1 MPATKNIEIN
11 SSLQFAKIVV
21 NGNPNYFFHGVIDYL
36 GCSLTYDEQYHPYNP
51 VYSYTYFGCKA
62 YIPGVE
68 GASIYHKITLSGNLT
83 GPGAIYILSA
93 FPNDY
98 DGLTNGTRI
107 VNLTSAGS
115 FSVEIT
121 APADL
126 QRLWQ
131 YGISLVPT
139 VVVPQGDATI
149 ATLNALILYSANTTP
164 PEVVGLHPDDENV
177 KGANPITCA
186 WSFSHITGMVQTD
199 WKIYTVRNAGT
210 PVLRASGS
218 GAATSGT
225 IPANALDPGLYEWY
239 VKVTATEDGDTINGQ
254 SEPRYMIV
262 RYDSSTS
269 SVTCDGKPQ
278 PTVSWESTWQAAFQ
292 IEFNG
297 EKFKPIYSAATSYK
311 LPLVYDDGVYPVRLR
326 ILDSEGNWTEWT
338 EPIYADIHN
347 TPPTSGTLT
356 LTTHIETG
364 VAALNWT
371 LTDATAA
378 FYTIHRD
385 GVQIYAGNE
394 TSYVDLRGCGK
405 CEYTVRAMMSDSN
418 CIAAK
423 KTITVLPPSDLFILE
438 SEDGLISRLLV
449 RHHPSRPSRR
459 IDITPDTEFRHFA
472 GRVFPVAVSEGHKTR
487 GISGTAMFKTAAEAE
502 RLMAL
507 AGKTLIYKDRNGNSI
522 FGVMTGVGRDSAL
535 AETMSWRIEATDGDE
550 VDYID

>member
-1 MPATKNIEIN
+1 MPATRNVIIHPNRLFSKIISGYSTSYYSESASDIQCIN
-11 SSLQFAKIVV
+11 NQGTIGLWKATTISICGISNATKYHQIVIS
-21 NGNPNYFFHGVIDYL
+21 G
-36 GCSLTYDEQYHPYNP
+36 
-51 VYSYTYFGCKA
+51 YTD
-62 YIPGVE
+62 
-68 GASIYHKITLSGNLT
+68 
-83 GPGAIYILSA
+83 GPGAVLLLNNIPANYDYATSGTVLTTLSSGGYFNVVINTQSTISKA
-93 FPNDY
+93 LTYGLSFAPVPNGFRSY
-98 DGLTNGTRI
+98 
-107 VNLTSAGS
+107 
-115 FSVEIT
+115 IT
-121 APADL
+121 A
-126 QRLWQ
+126 
-131 YGISLVPT
+131 I
-139 VVVPQGDATI
+139 
-149 ATLNALILYSANTTP
+149 NAAITYSANTTP

-177 KGANPITCA
+177 KGANPINCS

-218 GAATSGT
+218 GAATSGA
-225 IPANALDPGLYEWY
+225 IPANALDPGLLEWY
-239 VKVTATEDGDTINGQ
+239 VKVTASEDGDTINGQ
-254 SEPRYMIV
+254 SEPQNMIV

-278 PTVSWESTWQAAFQ
+278 PTVSWTSTWQAAFQ

-326 ILDSEGNWTEWT
+326 ILDSDGNWTEWT

-364 VAALNWT
+364 VASLNWA
-371 LTDATAA
+371 LTGATAA
-378 FYTIHRD
+378 FYTIHRN
-385 GVQIYAGNE
+385 GVQIYAGND
-394 TSYVDLRGCGK
+394 TSYIDLRGCGK

-438 SEDGLISRLLV
+438 SEDGLIRRLLV

-459 IDITPDTEFRHFA
+459 IDIAPDTEFRHFA
-472 GRVFPVAVSEGHKTR
+472 GRVFPIAVSEGHKTR
-487 GISGTAMFKTAAEAE
+487 SVSGTALFKTAAEAE

-507 AGKTLIYKDRNGNSI
+507 AGKTLIYKDRNGNSV

-535 AETMSWRIEATDGDE
+535 AETMSWRIEATDGNE